1 MQECE
6 NKFEFCGSDFSFLKD
21 KGSDFIFLSANGKKI
36 VFL

>member
-6 NKFEFCGSDFSFLKD
+6 NKFEFRWFDFSFLKD
-21 KGSDFIFLSANGKKI
+21 EGSDFIFLSVHMEKI